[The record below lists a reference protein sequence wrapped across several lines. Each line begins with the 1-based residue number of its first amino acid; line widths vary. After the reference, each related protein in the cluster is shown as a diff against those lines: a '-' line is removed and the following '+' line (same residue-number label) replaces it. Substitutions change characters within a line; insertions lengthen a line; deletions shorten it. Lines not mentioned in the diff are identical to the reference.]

1 MAQYEDFSIDAGT
14 DVTIR
19 LELFNPDGSRKI
31 LNMADSAGNGIVP
44 MFLVKAQAKKSFT
57 STDSDDIITFTTTT
71 FQPGNEENIAQIS
84 LSNLQTMSMKKG
96 RWVYDVELHAKDSDQ
111 NILSIERILEGKLTI
126 NQNVTTI

>member
-96 RWVYDVELHAKDSDQ
+96 RWVYDVELHAKDSDE
-111 NILSIERILEGKLTI
+111 NIISIERILEGKLTI

>member
-71 FQPGNEENIAQIS
+71 LQPGNEENIAQIS

-96 RWVYDVELHAKDSDQ
+96 RWVYDVELHATDSDQ
-111 NILSIERILEGKLTI
+111 NIISIERILEGKLTI

>member
-111 NILSIERILEGKLTI
+111 NIISIERILEGKLTI

>member
-96 RWVYDVELHAKDSDQ
+96 RWVYDVELHARDSDQ
-111 NILSIERILEGKLTI
+111 NIISIERILEGKLTI

>member
-71 FQPGNEENIAQIS
+71 FQPGNEEKIAQIS

-96 RWVYDVELHAKDSDQ
+96 RWVYDVELHAKDSDE
-111 NILSIERILEGKLTI
+111 NIISIERILEGKLTI